1 MGDFD
6 KYGEM
11 DVLRIFDN
19 NSLGS
24 YYKFLVKYE
33 KEYTIRLSEAEE
45 KVIEFVSK
53 KLASGKRIHELE
65 MLKRLL
71 KYQHGIMTQLKKSL
85 HENYNCSMDD
95 DCAENVVNMM
105 TNEFP
110 TSAAKKTY
118 SQCVFLEKEGS
129 DYSMSQSF
137 GEMLQNE
144 DFYNILEELIDFGIS
159 RYKENFS
166 MRYQDTDLVLYQKYT
181 YEDACRLL
189 NWERNE
195 VPLNIG
201 GYVCVLFSLIWG
213 VFCVLI
219 VKIIHPLIYKVLTMI
234 PLVLGIVV
242 MACLAVGLLADL
254 YVTASG
260 ILKMNRRLEAMEKIA
275 AELKELSDKVGEN
288 IYENV
293 MEGMEFREEKKA
305 RIEELKEKYEEMA
318 ENRTKVGERLV
329 KAFPKM
335 QVRQH
340 KEIFEELRERVR
352 RRK

>member
-1 MGDFD
+1 MKRCLLRNKKESRIMKFINIMTKKERGYLTELYYFALSFFV
-6 KYGEM
+6 YGFLGWCTEVAYAAAKQGKFVNRGFLNGPICPVYGIGVGVVVQFLTPVENNL
-11 DVLRIFDN
+11 VLLYI
-19 NSLGS
+19 SS
-24 YYKFLVKYE
+24 TILV
-33 KEYTIRLSEAEE
+33 T
-45 KVIEFVSK
+45 VIE
-53 KLASGKRIHELE
+53 
-65 MLKRLL
+65 
-71 KYQHGIMTQLKKSL
+71 GITGFL
-85 HENYNCSMDD
+85 
-95 DCAENVVNMM
+95 
-105 TNEFP
+105 
-110 TSAAKKTY
+110 
-118 SQCVFLEKEGS
+118 LEKIFHNKWW
-129 DYSMSQSF
+129 DYSEQ
-137 GEMLQNE
+137 
-144 DFYNILEELIDFGIS
+144 
-159 RYKENFS
+159 
-166 MRYQDTDLVLYQKYT
+166 
-181 YEDACRLL
+181 
-189 NWERNE
+189 
-195 VPLNIG
+195 PLNIG

-305 RIEELKEKYEEMA
+305 RIEELKAKYEEMA

-335 QVRQH
+335 QVGQH
-340 KEIFEELRERVR
+340 KEIFEELRERIKR
-352 RRK
+352 SK

>member
-1 MGDFD
+1 MLRNKVESRIIRFINIMTKKERGYLTELYYFALSFFV
-6 KYGEM
+6 YGFLGWCTEVAYAAAKQGKFVNRGFLNGPICPVYGIGVGVVVQFLTPVENNL
-11 DVLRIFDN
+11 VLLYI
-19 NSLGS
+19 SS
-24 YYKFLVKYE
+24 TILV
-33 KEYTIRLSEAEE
+33 T
-45 KVIEFVSK
+45 VIE
-53 KLASGKRIHELE
+53 
-65 MLKRLL
+65 
-71 KYQHGIMTQLKKSL
+71 GITGFL
-85 HENYNCSMDD
+85 
-95 DCAENVVNMM
+95 
-105 TNEFP
+105 
-110 TSAAKKTY
+110 
-118 SQCVFLEKEGS
+118 LEKIFHNKWW
-129 DYSMSQSF
+129 DYSEQ
-137 GEMLQNE
+137 
-144 DFYNILEELIDFGIS
+144 
-159 RYKENFS
+159 
-166 MRYQDTDLVLYQKYT
+166 
-181 YEDACRLL
+181 
-189 NWERNE
+189 
-195 VPLNIG
+195 PLNIG

-305 RIEELKEKYEEMA
+305 RIEELKAKYEEMA

-335 QVRQH
+335 QVGQH
-340 KEIFEELRERVR
+340 KEIFEELRERIKR
-352 RRK
+352 SK

>member
-1 MGDFD
+1 MTKKERGYLTELYYFALSFFV
-6 KYGEM
+6 YGFLGWCTEVAYAAAKQGKFVNRGFSTGPFCLVYGTAAVYGIGVGVVVQFLTPVENNL
-11 DVLRIFDN
+11 VLLYI
-19 NSLGS
+19 SS
-24 YYKFLVKYE
+24 TILV
-33 KEYTIRLSEAEE
+33 T
-45 KVIEFVSK
+45 VIE
-53 KLASGKRIHELE
+53 
-65 MLKRLL
+65 
-71 KYQHGIMTQLKKSL
+71 GITG
-85 HENYNCSMDD
+85 
-95 DCAENVVNMM
+95 
-105 TNEFP
+105 F
-110 TSAAKKTY
+110 
-118 SQCVFLEKEGS
+118 FLEKIFHNKWW
-129 DYSMSQSF
+129 DYSEQ
-137 GEMLQNE
+137 
-144 DFYNILEELIDFGIS
+144 
-159 RYKENFS
+159 
-166 MRYQDTDLVLYQKYT
+166 
-181 YEDACRLL
+181 
-189 NWERNE
+189 
-195 VPLNIG
+195 PLNIG

-305 RIEELKEKYEEMA
+305 RIEELKAKYEEMA

-335 QVRQH
+335 QVGQH
-340 KEIFEELRERVR
+340 KEIFEELRERIKR
-352 RRK
+352 SK

>member
-1 MGDFD
+1 MLRNKVESRIIKFINIMTKKERGYLTELYYFALSFFV
-6 KYGEM
+6 YGFLGWCTEVAYAAAKQGKFVNRGFLNGPICPVYGIGVGVVVQFLTPVENNL
-11 DVLRIFDN
+11 VLLYI
-19 NSLGS
+19 SS
-24 YYKFLVKYE
+24 TILV
-33 KEYTIRLSEAEE
+33 T
-45 KVIEFVSK
+45 VIE
-53 KLASGKRIHELE
+53 
-65 MLKRLL
+65 
-71 KYQHGIMTQLKKSL
+71 GITGFL
-85 HENYNCSMDD
+85 
-95 DCAENVVNMM
+95 
-105 TNEFP
+105 
-110 TSAAKKTY
+110 
-118 SQCVFLEKEGS
+118 LEKIFHNKWW
-129 DYSMSQSF
+129 DYSEQ
-137 GEMLQNE
+137 
-144 DFYNILEELIDFGIS
+144 
-159 RYKENFS
+159 
-166 MRYQDTDLVLYQKYT
+166 
-181 YEDACRLL
+181 
-189 NWERNE
+189 
-195 VPLNIG
+195 PLNIG

-305 RIEELKEKYEEMA
+305 RIEELKAKYEEMA

-335 QVRQH
+335 QVGQH
-340 KEIFEELRERVR
+340 KEIFEELRERIKR
-352 RRK
+352 SK